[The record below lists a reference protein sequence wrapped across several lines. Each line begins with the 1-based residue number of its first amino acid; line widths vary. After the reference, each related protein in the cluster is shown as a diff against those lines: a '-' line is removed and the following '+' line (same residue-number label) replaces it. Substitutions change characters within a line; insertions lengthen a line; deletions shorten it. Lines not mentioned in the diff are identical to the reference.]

1 MRDGTEPEAQFT
13 LGQVIG
19 RTASSFPH
27 QPAIVSATFAPLTY
41 HDLQRQLDDIR
52 RQLRLAGFD
61 RNARI
66 GVLMPNGPEA
76 ILTIVA
82 VACCSIAVPLDPRL
96 SQAEIDQRLDMLR
109 LNALLVPQGS
119 ASEAR
124 QAAERR
130 RLAIIEAAPVGHGQL
145 GLNIAVQVSDSPA
158 IDAEPD
164 PGSPAFILQTSGTT
178 AQPKLIP
185 FSHSNMLAA
194 AARLQAWFGLTHRD
208 RCLSVSSPYYSH
220 GLKVTVFTPLL
231 TGGSIA
237 VPANS
242 AVVALDEW
250 LDVLRPTW
258 YSAGPTL
265 HTAVLDKAE
274 KP

>member
-1 MRDGTEPEAQFT
+1 MSTFSSSCDNTEFKST
-13 LGQVIG
+13 LSQVIG
-19 RTASSFPH
+19 RITSSFPH
-27 QPAIVSATFAPLTY
+27 QPAIVSAAFAPLTY
-41 HDLQRQLDDIR
+41 HGLQHQLDGIR
-52 RQLRLAGFD
+52 RQLRLAGFGCD
-61 RNARI
+61 ARI
-66 GVLMPNGPEA
+66 GILMPNGA
-76 ILTIVA
+76 DAVLAIVA

-96 SQAEIDQRLDMLR
+96 SEVEIDQRLDMLR

-145 GLNIAVQVSDSPA
+145 GLKIAVQVSNFLA

-194 AARLQAWFGLTHRD
+194 AARLQTCFGLTHRD
-208 RCLSVSSPYYSH
+208 RCLSVSSPYYSM
-220 GLKVTVFTPLL
+220 
-231 TGGSIA
+231 GS
-237 VPANS
+237 
-242 AVVALDEW
+242 
-250 LDVLRPTW
+250 R
-258 YSAGPTL
+258 
-265 HTAVLDKAE
+265 
-274 KP
+274 

>member
-1 MRDGTEPEAQFT
+1 
-13 LGQVIG
+13 
-19 RTASSFPH
+19 
-27 QPAIVSATFAPLTY
+27 
-41 HDLQRQLDDIR
+41 
-52 RQLRLAGFD
+52 
-61 RNARI
+61 
-66 GVLMPNGPEA
+66 MPNGADA

-119 ASEAR
+119 VSEAR

-145 GLNIAVQVSDSPA
+145 GLNIAVRVSDFPV

-194 AARLQAWFGLTHRD
+194 AARLQAWFGLTHWD

-237 VPANS
+237 IPTNN

-274 KP
+274 NLEDAPAAHSAVCRIGRRAAAERGAGRPAAHFGRAGAGALRLQRSRADRRQPAAARAEQARDLRATLA

>member
-1 MRDGTEPEAQFT
+1 MAGTNGHTKFGTADSLPENARPARVTCSEGASSACDGTEPGAQFT
-13 LGQVIG
+13 LGQVIR
-19 RTASSFPH
+19 RTATLFPH

-41 HDLQRQLDDIR
+41 HDLQHQLDDIR
-52 RQLRLAGFD
+52 QQLRLAGFD
-61 RNARI
+61 CNARI
-66 GVLMPNGPEA
+66 GVLMPKSPEA
-76 ILTIVA
+76 VLTIVA

-96 SQAEIDQRLDMLR
+96 SPAEIDQRLDMLR

-145 GLNIAVQVSDSPA
+145 GLNIVVQVSDFPA

-194 AARLQAWFGLTHRD
+194 A
-208 RCLSVSSPYYSH
+208 SSASRP
-220 GLKVTVFTPLL
+220 GTV
-231 TGGSIA
+231 A
-237 VPANS
+237 
-242 AVVALDEW
+242 
-250 LDVLRPTW
+250 
-258 YSAGPTL
+258 
-265 HTAVLDKAE
+265 
-274 KP
+274 